1 MSLAAANRPPA
12 ANVKLHRGLY
22 THQAI
27 TDAATTFGDF
37 ASFLIRTEGN
47 HFVVEISDI
56 DADVDGVVV
65 AEFCNFAL
73 ANTAISQ
80 KNSHA

>member
-1 MSLAAANRPPA
+1 MAASNTLSAK
-12 ANVKLHRGLY
+12 VKLHRGLY
-22 THQAI
+22 AHEAI

-37 ASFLIRTEGN
+37 ASFVIRPDGD
-47 HFVVEISDI
+47 HFVVEISEI
-56 DADVDGVVV
+56 DRDVEGDVV

-73 ANTAISQ
+73 ANTAVRQ

>member
-1 MSLAAANRPPA
+1 MGSANGTFAAT
-12 ANVKLHRGLY
+12 VKLHRGLY
-22 THQAI
+22 AHEAI

-37 ASFLIRTEGN
+37 ASFVVRTDGN
-47 HFVVEISDI
+47 HFVVEIGDI
-56 DADVDGVVV
+56 DRDVEGDVV

-73 ANTAISQ
+73 ANTAIRQ